1 MLQSRPHGRVHADPT
16 GAHTVADAGHCLL
29 AKPDVEAWVI
39 KRREFKESDAI
50 KEISHIIEM
59 HPGLYSKVL
68 RP

>member
-1 MLQSRPHGRVHADPT
+1 VVLEGV
-16 GAHTVADAGHCLL
+16 
-29 AKPDVEAWVI
+29 KKW
-39 KRREFKESDAI
+39 REFKESDAI